1 MRAIACILVLVAA
14 LAGCGS
20 DDDGGTDESSGDQF
34 DAERA
39 FADVEAQVAIG
50 QRPAGSPESRET
62 AELIAERLREA
73 GVRDVRIQRPHLNVI
88 GRIPGD
94 EGDGIVLGAH
104 HDTKDDVG
112 PGFEG
117 ANDGASGVAV
127 VLELARA
134 LAPRVN
140 GPSVHLALFDAEE
153 ARGDRDFLSDGLR
166 GSTQY
171 VEYAGT
177 GAQGTPP
184 LREIG
189 AMVLFDLVGDCSLQ
203 IPYESNSDRDLYE
216 QFARAAQADDGD
228 PAPFEGEADPVL
240 DDHIPFA
247 RAGIPAVDLIDFS
260 FGPGPSP
267 GAYWHTPED
276 TLDKVCPESLD
287 AVGEAALQALP
298 RPAGG

>member
-1 MRAIACILVLVAA
+1 MRAVACSLILAAA
-14 LAGCGS
+14 LAACS
-20 DDDGGTDESSGDQF
+20 DGDGGTGDEPSGGRF

-39 FADVEAQVAIG
+39 FADLEAQVAIG
-50 QRPAGSPESRET
+50 QRPAGSPQSGET
-62 AELIAERLREA
+62 AELIADRLREA
-73 GVRDVRIQRPHLNVI
+73 GVRDVRIQRPHLNVV

-94 EGDGIVLGAH
+94 EADAIVLGAH

-134 LAPRVN
+134 LAPRVD
-140 GPSVHLALFDAEE
+140 GPSIHLALFDAEE
-153 ARGDRDFLSDGLR
+153 ARGDRDFLSDGTR
-166 GSTQY
+166 GSQQY
-171 VEYAGT
+171 VEYAGSGT
-177 GAQGTPP
+177 QGTPP
-184 LREIG
+184 VRQIG

-216 QFARAAQADDGD
+216 QFVRSARAADGD
-228 PAPFEGEADPVL
+228 PAPFQGQTNPVL
-240 DDHIPFA
+240 DDHIPFV
-247 RAGIPAVDLIDFS
+247 RAGIPSLDLIDFT

-276 TLDKVCPESLD
+276 TLDKVCPESLN
-287 AVGEAALQALP
+287 AVGEAALRALV
-298 RPAGG
+298 RVR